1 MLGLLQNSVRF
12 FIISSEKK
20 NLFLSLNIHILL
32 ELNKK
37 WLRTNQNHKSTVIL
51 IILCIVHEVIEYV
64 MACTD
69 VRHLENFVKSLVVAL
84 EPHND
89 YPARKVNKRITVLG
103 FLVFI

>member
-1 MLGLLQNSVRF
+1 
-12 FIISSEKK
+12 
-20 NLFLSLNIHILL
+20 
-32 ELNKK
+32 
-37 WLRTNQNHKSTVIL
+37 
-51 IILCIVHEVIEYV
+51 